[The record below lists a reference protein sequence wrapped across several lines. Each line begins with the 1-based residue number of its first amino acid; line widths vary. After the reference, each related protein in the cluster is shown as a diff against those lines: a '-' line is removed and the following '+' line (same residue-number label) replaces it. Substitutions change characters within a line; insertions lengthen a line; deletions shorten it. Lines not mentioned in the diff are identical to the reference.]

1 MIIGVPKE
9 TKVHEYRVALLPF
22 GAEALTQAGHKV
34 LFQKGAADGAGLS
47 DDDYAKFGAELV
59 DDPAEIFAKSDM
71 ILKVKEPQPNEI
83 KMLREN
89 QILFTYLHLAADEEL
104 TKGLQKSGCS
114 AVAYET
120 LTARNGTLP
129 LLTPMSE
136 IAGRMSV
143 QQGAIFLE
151 KANGGRGVL
160 LGGIPG
166 VEPAHVLVLGGGV
179 VGTNAAKVA
188 AGMGAQVIVVDRDFE
203 RMRYLNDILPENVV
217 TIYSTRQAILEKLP
231 RVDLVIGAVL
241 LPGARTPRLIQRED
255 LKLMSPGT
263 VLVDVAI
270 DQGGCFETSKA
281 TTHTEPT
288 FEVDGVIH
296 YCVGNMPGGV
306 ARTSTFGLCNSTFPW
321 VMKLA
326 QQGIEKAAET
336 SPAVATG
343 LNVYKGQIVY
353 RAVSETFGL
362 PFDDRFER
370 FYWK

>member
-1 MIIGVPKE
+1 MQIGVLKE
-9 TKVHEYRVALLPF
+9 VKVHEYRVALLPF
-22 GAEALTQAGHKV
+22 GAEALVQAGHKV
-34 LFQKGAADGAGLS
+34 LFQKGAADGAGLA
-47 DDDYAKFGAELV
+47 DEDYAKFGVEIV
-59 DDPAEIFAKSDM
+59 DDPVEIFARCDM
-71 ILKVKEPQPNEI
+71 ILKVKEPQPEEI
-83 KMLREN
+83 KMIRDG
-89 QILFTYLHLAADEEL
+89 QIVFTYFHLAADEEL
-104 TKGLQKSGCS
+104 TKSIRGSGCA

-120 LTARNGTLP
+120 LTDKNGNLP

-143 QQGAIFLE
+143 QQGAVFLE

-179 VGTNAAKVA
+179 VGTNAAKIA
-188 AGMGAQVIVVDRDFE
+188 AGMGAQVIVIDKSFD
-203 RMRYLNDILPENVV
+203 RMRYLNDILPANAV

-255 LKLMSPGT
+255 LKLMSPGS
-263 VLVDVAI
+263 VIVDVAI
-270 DQGGCFETSKA
+270 DQGGCVETSRP
-281 TTHTEPT
+281 TTHSEPT
-288 FEVDGVIH
+288 YEVDGVIH

-326 QQGIEKAAET
+326 ELGIEKAIES
-336 SPAVATG
+336 SPAVAMA
-343 LNVYKGQIVY
+343 LNAYRGEIVY
-353 RAVSETFGL
+353 RAVAETFGL
-362 PFDDRFER
+362 PFDDRFEKY
-370 FYWK
+370 YWK